1 MKICETFVSFQGE
14 INVGRFAFFIRLAG
28 CNLNCSFCD
37 SKYAHN
43 ESVEMDVDDLLKQ
56 AEHFHTVVITG
67 GEPFLQKEEVGKFI
81 ERLINRVSDI
91 RIEIET
97 NGTIRPIKI
106 GKYKNITYNVSL
118 KLTNSNNDLKNRLVP
133 SSIQWFNEMN
143 SNFKFVVNGEDDVDE
158 VNMLIKDYGI
168 KKQNI
173 YLMPQGKTTQE
184 QLEKMDDVIKLA
196 KINGYNFSP
205 RFQVLLWGD
214 KRGV

>member
-14 INVGRFAFFIRLAG
+14 INVGRFAFFIRLSG

-43 ESVEMDVDDLLKQ
+43 ESVEIGIDELLKQ
-56 AEHFHTVVITG
+56 AEHFPRVVITG
-67 GEPFLQKEEVGKFI
+67 GEPFLQKEELGRFI
-81 ERLINRVSDI
+81 ERLINKNPKVI
-91 RIEIET
+91 IEIET

-106 GKYKNITYNVSL
+106 GKFKNIIYNVSL
-118 KLTNSNNDLKNRLVP
+118 KLTNSGNKLKDRLVP
-133 SSIQWFNEMN
+133 SSIQWYIEMN
-143 SNFKFVVNGEDDVDE
+143 SNFKFVVNGEDDIDE

-168 KKQNI
+168 EKQNI

-205 RFQVLLWGD
+205 RFHVLLWGN
-214 KRGV
+214 KRGI